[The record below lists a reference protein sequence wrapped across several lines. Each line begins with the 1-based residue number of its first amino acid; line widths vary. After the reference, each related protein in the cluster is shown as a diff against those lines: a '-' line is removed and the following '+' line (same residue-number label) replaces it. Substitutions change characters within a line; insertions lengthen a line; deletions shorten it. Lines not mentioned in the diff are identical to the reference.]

1 MNGFAGTASRKRL
14 FLAATF
20 IGACFVALL
29 PLEASAED
37 SVDAALPKEKDPAE
51 GDKSNGE
58 KSSEEDILA
67 EENPTEELGAL
78 AADNWM
84 EVFAALDGQKEKK
97 PEKPAPTPSPAAAVS
112 KQGTAKPAAH
122 PAPPQ
127 RPAEKPKSAP
137 PPPQS
142 AAPAKSGV
150 FAGPMGPLFERLA
163 AKLNMHILNVYLG
176 ADACAT
182 SELFMHLDKREDVE
196 YEEEEEPEEEDEEEY
211 LAEAIIH
218 GTKKKVIP
226 RIKTAVDELVDEIEK
241 EKIRKISKT
250 RRQFNVLLERKKESD
265 KKKAA
270 DSVPPPDYFKEL
282 AQAAAQYHQ
291 TVEQE
296 RRKRDAGKK
305 LSTVQERLRRRA
317 QRRRQ
322 RDKLMAWRQSQ
333 FAQVTVTPAQRQQ
346 HFAATRQE
354 SRDIEKTIDD
364 DLDEMDWGDFLHPER
379 QSDNESQESSKTK
392 ATDSEEEKL

>member
-163 AKLNMHILNVYLG
+163 AKLNM
-176 ADACAT
+176 
-182 SELFMHLDKREDVE
+182 EDVE